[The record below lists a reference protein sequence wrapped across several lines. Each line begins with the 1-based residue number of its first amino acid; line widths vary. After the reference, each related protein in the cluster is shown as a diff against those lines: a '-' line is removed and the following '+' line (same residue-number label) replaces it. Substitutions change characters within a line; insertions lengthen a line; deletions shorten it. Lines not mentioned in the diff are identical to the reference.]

1 MIGVSEP
8 LPLGRHIARTAGI
21 ELESHIA
28 HLTGHRSAIITASG
42 STAILLALR
51 VIGGRHGVGEVL
63 LPATVCF
70 SVVQAV
76 VFAGF
81 NPVFADVTVP
91 ACTIDAEEV
100 ERLAGEQTRA
110 IIPVHVF
117 GNDAGAERIRRFA
130 SQQQIAVIE
139 DVAQATGGTDGTGA
153 PLGNSGDFAIH
164 SFGRAKVIDATAG
177 GAFSTNDEA
186 AVRLALELQD
196 RFPVLAPE
204 ELMSLERRE
213 RTIARGAVNA
223 MRAGSGPD
231 GAGRIGPAAEEF
243 RALFERRP
251 PPAPWVRERIE
262 IGLAGLAENL
272 ERRRTTAGA
281 YRDAL
286 AGLEEQIVT
295 CSDWENT
302 GVVWRYTLM
311 FRDAMTTQAVTDELR
326 RANLHASNLY
336 WSAADLLSGQELRV
350 ADRIG
355 RGVLNL
361 WVDAATS
368 YSDVAESARIIRKAL
383 SRTAPVTRH
392 PEVEL

>member
-1 MIGVSEP
+1 MRG
-8 LPLGRHIARTAGI
+8 LPDI

-51 VIGGRHGVGEVL
+51 VIRERRGVGEVI

-81 NPVFADVTVP
+81 VPVFADVTMP

-110 IIPVHVF
+110 IIPVHLF
-117 GNDAGAERIRRFA
+117 GNDARAERVRQFA
-130 SQQQIAVIE
+130 SRRQIAVIE
-139 DVAQATGGTDGTGA
+139 DVAQATGGTDGTGG
-153 PLGNSGDFAIH
+153 PLGNSADFAIH
-164 SFGRAKVIDATAG
+164 SFGRAKVIDAAAG
-177 GAFSTNDEA
+177 GALSTNDEA

-196 RFPVLAPE
+196 RFPVLAPD
-204 ELMSLERRE
+204 ELVLLERRE
-213 RTIARGAVNA
+213 RTIAHGAVNA
-223 MRAGSGPD
+223 MRAGSDPNG
-231 GAGRIGPAAEEF
+231 GRQIASAAEGF

-251 PPAPWVRERIE
+251 PPAPWIRERIE
-262 IGLAGLAENL
+262 LGIAGLAENL
-272 ERRRTTAGA
+272 ERRRTSAGA

-286 AGLEEQIVT
+286 AGLEEQMVT
-295 CSDWENT
+295 CSDWQST

-311 FRDAMTTQAVTDELR
+311 FRDATTTQAVTDELR

-336 WSAADLLSGQELRV
+336 WSAANLLSGQKLRV

-368 YSDVAESARIIRKAL
+368 SSDVAESARIIRKAL
-383 SRTAPVTRH
+383 SRAAPATPH
-392 PEVEL
+392 SEVEL